1 MINIALLSLNKVSF
15 VSIDGEEDT
24 VTVLPSSSWPYRFEK
39 MCHGDLIVLQILL
52 FSSLRLQV
60 YGGLVWPLSCTV
72 CWPPPRV
79 TSVLLSSVSS
89 WERIIQATIWGWLPM
104 TIINISLHF
113 PLINRRVFCGCEF
126 SWKLSLSP
134 DICTVVSAT
143 NTPDTEWTCSTS
155 IWSAREALTSTVT
168 TATFSQWTLALWDQR
183 DTEARPERS
192 NEREMMA
199 ETFRVNPLL
208 QRLPSLLR
216 LCWSDSRSFQKCLKP
231 TLPIDVWRGICSSYW
246 RA

>member
-15 VSIDGEEDT
+15 VSIDREEDSVT
-24 VTVLPSSSWPYRFEK
+24 KIYCHCTVLPSSSWPYRFEK

-126 SWKLSLSP
+126 HFHGSSP
-134 DICTVVSAT
+134 YLQTSA
-143 NTPDTEWTCSTS
+143 PWC
-155 IWSAREALTSTVT
+155 
-168 TATFSQWTLALWDQR
+168 
-183 DTEARPERS
+183 RP
-192 NEREMMA
+192 
-199 ETFRVNPLL
+199 
-208 QRLPSLLR
+208 
-216 LCWSDSRSFQKCLKP
+216 P
-231 TLPIDVWRGICSSYW
+231 TLPTPSGPARLPFDLQEKLSPAPSPPPRSHSELWRSETRETPRPVLRGPMRERWW
-246 RA
+246 RRPSELIRYCKGCLHY